1 MAIIKVKGF
10 EFPAPVIKDSFNRRA
25 QRFSNNILASLRGIG
40 LTEDDVRVELEPM
53 AIKRVPASASWYV
66 DGYHLHFSYKSC
78 AKYVENLFV
87 VSKVIELEVQ
97 AIQEGTKTIEE
108 FIRAYTE
115 EHDVEDERKAA
126 REYLGV
132 AANET
137 DLDVISKKY
146 KLLARDAHPDMPNG
160 DTEKFKALNRA
171 HKILKREL
179 E

>member
-1 MAIIKVKGF
+1 MATIKVKGY
-10 EFPAPVIKDSFNRRA
+10 EFNAPLIRDSFNRRA
-25 QRFSNNILASLRGIG
+25 QRFANNILTSLRGIG
-40 LTEDDVRVELEPM
+40 LTEDDVRVEIEPM

-66 DGYHLHFSYKSC
+66 DGYHLHFSYKAC
-78 AKYVENLFV
+78 VKYVENLFV
-87 VSKVIELEVQ
+87 ISKVIELEVK

-108 FIRAYTE
+108 FIRDFTE
-115 EHDVEDERKAA
+115 ERDVEKEREAA
-126 REYLGV
+126 REHLGV
-132 AANET
+132 AADEI